1 MVFGD
6 AKAVLAGLVSELRE
20 MGVGKKSPSAG

>member
-6 AKAVLAGLVSELRE
+6 AKAVLAGLVGELRE
-20 MGVGKKSPSAG
+20 LGVGKKPAAV